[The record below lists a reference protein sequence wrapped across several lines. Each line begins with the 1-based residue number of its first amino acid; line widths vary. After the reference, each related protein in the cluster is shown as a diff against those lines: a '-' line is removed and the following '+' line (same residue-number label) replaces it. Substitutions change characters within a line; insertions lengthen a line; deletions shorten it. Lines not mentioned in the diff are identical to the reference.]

1 MSFIGPTIRNPDVAS
16 RSAMTR
22 RAWWLVALN
31 VLIPGAPQVLAGS
44 RGLGRFGL
52 RCTFMLWLVAIAAL
66 AVFIWQRSMFI
77 SIVANA
83 WVLWAVTATL
93 AFYAVLWL
101 ILTLDTLRLVRI
113 VRIAPKAR
121 VWVAIVPVLVL
132 VALSGTVVY
141 AASVTSTAS
150 GVLDKVFVAGP
161 SVPPENGR
169 YNVLLMGGD
178 AGPDRQGMRPDSI
191 TLVSVDAATGSAV
204 TIGMPRELTNIPL
217 NDSSPLKK
225 LYPDG
230 YGTHGC
236 NVDACLL
243 NSIYTEVQLKSPEL
257 YPDATQNGSSPGI
270 EGMRDAVEGITG
282 LKIQFYLL
290 VDMAAFSQLVDALGG
305 VTVSVTDAVPIHA
318 DDTFTTVAEWIK
330 AGTQKLDGYHA
341 LWYAR
346 SRHGS
351 SDYARMQ
358 RQRQLEQAMLA
369 EFTPLTLLTKYQAI
383 AAASAELVKTDIP
396 QSMLGFFVDLAGKA
410 KTQKLTDVPLTPDNN
425 VDADEP
431 DYGYIRTLVRTAVYP
446 TPSPTPAG

>member
-22 RAWWLVALN
+22 RAWCLVALN
-31 VLIPGAPQVLAGS
+31 VLIPGAPQVLAGR

-52 RCTFMLWLVAIAAL
+52 RCTFMLWLVATAAL
-66 AVFIWQRSMFI
+66 AVFIWQRSMLI
-77 SIVANA
+77 SIVANE

-93 AFYAVLWL
+93 AFYAGLRL

-191 TLVSVDAATGSAV
+191 PLVSVDAATGSAV

-236 NVDACLL
+236 NV
-243 NSIYTEVQLKSPEL
+243 
-257 YPDATQNGSSPGI
+257 
-270 EGMRDAVEGITG
+270 
-282 LKIQFYLL
+282 
-290 VDMAAFSQLVDALGG
+290 
-305 VTVSVTDAVPIHA
+305 
-318 DDTFTTVAEWIK
+318 
-330 AGTQKLDGYHA
+330 
-341 LWYAR
+341 
-346 SRHGS
+346 
-351 SDYARMQ
+351 
-358 RQRQLEQAMLA
+358 
-369 EFTPLTLLTKYQAI
+369 
-383 AAASAELVKTDIP
+383 
-396 QSMLGFFVDLAGKA
+396 
-410 KTQKLTDVPLTPDNN
+410 
-425 VDADEP
+425 
-431 DYGYIRTLVRTAVYP
+431 
-446 TPSPTPAG
+446 